1 MWVMT
6 HWYSCVHTHVSH
18 DKCLNVRGM
27 TNAQSQYQQL
37 SIYYLPIH
45 IHCPNHANRHVRGRP
60 ECNFSHLGRADFCHV
75 MCSVMCSVR
84 DTWIIRWRHS
94 CVARSASHLH
104 FYLFSEF
111 AQILCNRLQF
121 EEFLRKWQ
129 TKAHWSRAPRAHHI
143 LHWMP
148 DRATDTTQHTP
159 ITPCRAVH
167 QRAC

>member
-1 MWVMT
+1 M
-6 HWYSCVHTHVSH
+6 HTHVSH
-18 DKCLNVRGM
+18 DTCLKVRGM
-27 TNAQSQYQQL
+27 TNAQSQYRQL

-60 ECNFSHLGRADFCHV
+60 ECNLSHLGRADFCHV
-75 MCSVMCSVR
+75 VCSVR

-148 DRATDTTQHTP
+148 DTEQQTPRSIHQSHRAA
-159 ITPCRAVH
+159 PCIR
-167 QRAC
+167 QRVRNSQASLAIVRHR